1 MEDNER
7 EELKSELKTK
17 HRELMR
23 WLASGSTHAEAAART
38 GISKVHVTRLANSD
52 LFKAEMKLVQ
62 DELDR
67 EVYEKTKTTLVEIQE
82 ENLQAAKDN
91 LIVRIEIRD
100 KDVESPSSRLKACD
114 AIDRVAGIVEPEAKG
129 NTLTIGVDDGLKAAF
144 VDYTSKLT
152 GVSKGDKSDKPDSN

>member
-1 MEDNER
+1 MKDKER
-7 EELKSELKTK
+7 EELKDELKSK

-82 ENLQAAKDN
+82 SNMTAAKDN
-91 LIVRIEIRD
+91 LQVRVEIRD
-100 KDVESPSSRLKACD
+100 TSTKAPASRLKACD
-114 AIDRVAGIVEPEAKG
+114 AIDKVAGIIEPESKG
-129 NTLTIGVDDGLKAAF
+129 TTLTIGVDDGLKAAF
-144 VDYTSKLT
+144 TDYTSKLT
-152 GVSKGDKSDKPDSN
+152 GVSKGDESDKPDPN